1 MENLEQIQ
9 LVIVIVFGLI
19 TLVAILIVLGIA
31 LINHRNSG
39 GTREGF
45 ERLLSEATQAI
56 QNSVPVQA
64 LGDILEKQ
72 QKPEWVQRGLEAG
85 DAIVGFI
92 PGTAD
97 DRFWQ
102 ALKELITGP
111 PATDEQV
118 EVAEAM
124 YQTALGQVANPETV
138 QRMKQSLAP
147 APPSKTELPQG

>member
-1 MENLEQIQ
+1 MENLEQFE
-9 LVIVIVFGLI
+9 LVVVIIAGVVVLA
-19 TLVAILIVLGIA
+19 AILANLAVL
-31 LINHRNSG
+31 LVNHRSSG

-45 ERLLSEATQAI
+45 ERLLSEATAAI

-85 DAIVGFI
+85 DAVVGFI

-97 DRFWQ
+97 DRFWA
-102 ALKELITGP
+102 ALKELIAGP

-118 EVAEAM
+118 EVAEAL
-124 YQTALGQVANPETV
+124 YQAALGEAAGV
-138 QRMKQSLAP
+138 
-147 APPSKTELPQG
+147 PPRSVKPVTGEDAPQG